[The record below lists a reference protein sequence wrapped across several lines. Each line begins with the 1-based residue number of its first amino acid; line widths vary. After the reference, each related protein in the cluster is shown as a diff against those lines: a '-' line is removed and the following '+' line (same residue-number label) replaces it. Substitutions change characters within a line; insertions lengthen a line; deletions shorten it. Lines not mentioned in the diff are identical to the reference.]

1 MTLLY
6 GLLGVSAFA
15 GVAVLIVATPLNHF
29 LTKRAFKIQKGVLA
43 ARDKRMGVLNEI
55 LTGMKFIKFFAWEG
69 KWVDRAEEA
78 RKNEIKWLIKGM
90 LCSFLG
96 IQHLTW
102 PISTVEWD
110 NVRCFM
116 VQHPDLSLYLLIL
129 FIHHA
134 WK

>member
-69 KWVDRAEEA
+69 KWVDRAEDA
-78 RKNEIKWLIKGM
+78 RKNEIKWLIKGAF
-90 LCSFLG
+90 SYFLIIDALYGLLACLNG
-96 IQHLTW
+96 IMFG
-102 PISTVEWD
+102 V
-110 NVRCFM
+110 
-116 VQHPDLSLYLLIL
+116 
-129 FIHHA
+129 
-134 WK
+134 